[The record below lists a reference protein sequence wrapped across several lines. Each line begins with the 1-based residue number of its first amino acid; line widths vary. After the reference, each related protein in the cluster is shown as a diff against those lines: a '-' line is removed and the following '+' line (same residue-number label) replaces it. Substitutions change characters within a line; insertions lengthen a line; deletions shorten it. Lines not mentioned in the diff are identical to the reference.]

1 MEICILNKIGKFLHS
16 SRKITMNHR
25 FYMKPWEEFLE
36 DWKKIT
42 EILNL
47 IEITK
52 KIDLIENMQDYIF
65 KSRKV
70 VRQAHQPNWVVI
82 YILLWYYR
90 RRRLWEK
97 EF

>member
-1 MEICILNKIGKFLHS
+1 
-16 SRKITMNHR
+16 MNHR
-25 FYMKPWEEFLE
+25 FYMKPWKEFLE

>member
-1 MEICILNKIGKFLHS
+1 
-16 SRKITMNHR
+16 MNHR
-25 FYMKPWEEFLE
+25 FYMKPWDDFLE
-36 DWKKIT
+36 DWSKIQ

-82 YILLWYYR
+82 YILFWYYR

>member
-1 MEICILNKIGKFLHS
+1 
-16 SRKITMNHR
+16 MNHR

-70 VRQAHQPNWVVI
+70 VRTLCRFSV
-82 YILLWYYR
+82 
-90 RRRLWEK
+90 K
-97 EF
+97 FF

>member
-1 MEICILNKIGKFLHS
+1 
-16 SRKITMNHR
+16 MNHR
-25 FYMKPWEEFLE
+25 FYMKPWDDFLE
-36 DWKKIT
+36 DWSKIQ

-70 VRQAHQPNWVVI
+70 VRQAHQPNW
-82 YILLWYYR
+82 ILIEVL
-90 RRRLWEK
+90 
-97 EF
+97 F